1 MRCRQPI
8 RQCPV
13 WRIPPIIR
21 GGGTRHTDGIK
32 VMGAVARFVC
42 LTCHHSLRA
51 GCGLPGEPGMAHSHT
66 HMCRTHLTIPGAGIR
81 ATSQQAGH
89 HTP

>member
-13 WRIPPIIR
+13 WRIQPIIR
-21 GGGTRHTDGIK
+21 SGGRRHTDGIK

-42 LTCHHSLRA
+42 LTCHRSLRA
-51 GCGLPGEPGMAHSHT
+51 GFGLPGEPGMAHSHT
-66 HMCRTHLTIPGAGIR
+66 HMCRTRLIIPGAGIR
-81 ATSQQAGH
+81 ATSQQAGY